1 MVGMAVAALAMVGGM
16 TIALTQVDAGSGPVV
31 TIPSITDQAVNATD
45 EPSTTPSQTPSLATA
60 TSTASTSEEPATPTS
75 TISALCA
82 VPAPV
87 TPPAP
92 GLTGARWV
100 DVDISTQITTLYIG
114 NAPVQVFCV
123 STGGPG
129 LDTPT
134 GTFSVLQKIPVAT
147 YSSDTPGDTYYYPDV
162 KWSVEFKSPYYF
174 HTAYWNPTFGEPV
187 SHGCVNMREADAKVL
202 YDFVSI
208 GDKVV
213 IHA

>member
-1 MVGMAVAALAMVGGM
+1 M
-16 TIALTQVDAGSGPVV
+16 
-31 TIPSITDQAVNATD
+31 
-45 EPSTTPSQTPSLATA
+45 
-60 TSTASTSEEPATPTS
+60 
-75 TISALCA
+75 
-82 VPAPV
+82 

-100 DVDISTQITTLYIG
+100 DVDISTQITTLYVG
-114 NAPVQVFCV
+114 DTPVQTFCV

-129 LDTPT
+129 LATPT

-162 KWSVEFKSPYYF
+162 KWSVKFKSPYYF
-174 HTAYWNPTFGEPV
+174 HTAYWNSTFGEPV

-202 YDFVSI
+202 YDFVAI

-213 IHA
+213 IHD